1 MSSDQ
6 YVAVSEEEMILE
18 NYPCGLEAGT
28 YIVPKEDIYVPD
40 EAGNL
45 SLYLK
50 KGLRCLVLTGNPK
63 EPEII
68 WFRICATG
76 EVATWDDAI
85 LDSFEL
91 APPKPEIQP
100 DMLLGKNL
108 LVGIVRYDSK
118 EEEIDRE
125 SHQGPVIT
133 ATDKLVTI
141 HETDNPENFTI
152 PFDPQAFEEC
162 DRELVFTF
170 GDVKVSGVD
179 FISQWRVHAS
189 SEE

>member
-18 NYPCGLEAGT
+18 NYPCGLEAGN
-28 YIVPKEDIYVPD
+28 YIVPKEDIY
-40 EAGNL
+40 
-45 SLYLK
+45 
-50 KGLRCLVLTGNPK
+50 K

-85 LDSFEL
+85 LDFFEL

-189 SEE
+189 SEEQV